1 MKTTTFWNN
10 LHHVHS
16 KLEDWSQAIQMR
28 SGAINPE
35 GLKRKAKIGYGH
47 LCMREEKFI
56 FIHKFTNIEYAQVKM
71 L

>member
-1 MKTTTFWNN
+1 
-10 LHHVHS
+10 
-16 KLEDWSQAIQMR
+16 MR

-56 FIHKFTNIEYAQVKM
+56 FIHKFTNIEYVR
-71 L
+71 